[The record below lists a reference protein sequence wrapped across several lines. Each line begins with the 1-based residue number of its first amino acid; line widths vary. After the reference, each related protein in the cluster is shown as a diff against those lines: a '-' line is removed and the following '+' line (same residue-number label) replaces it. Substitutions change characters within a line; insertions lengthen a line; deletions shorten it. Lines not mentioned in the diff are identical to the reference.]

1 MSTKK
6 PDVADSWEEIDEERL
21 PGSISILKNT
31 SNNTTGTSTKV
42 SGRASTSAS
51 RLQDTLPQT
60 LEDELRPKMVQRPMQ
75 ILKRPQSSAGT
86 DGKSPVDNKPKTQI
100 KSLDQ
105 RKEEYAKARL
115 RILGSAHDDEETETK
130 KATATTTTSSAT
142 GTNGFRI
149 GNVNNN
155 NNSNNNNGIG
165 GNSGVGVGGV
175 GVVGSTANSSANNA
189 YRYHSPYRQ
198 QAPIGTFP
206 PSMQNGPPPP
216 PPGAGQSAG
225 MYYPHMGN
233 QSQHHPM
240 HSPHHPLH
248 HPPSAFPHVPH
259 HHHHLQHNGHP
270 YQHQQHFGQH
280 INSAPGTQPMYG
292 GRNGGNVPGGSGFYP
307 PKGGPPPYAEANGG
321 APLLGHAPPGVH
333 PNHPYGSGAAG
344 GYGQANSHGN
354 LVGHGGANISNNQH
368 VLRLPAGPDGSQG
381 FNVRR

>member
-21 PGSISILKNT
+21 PGTISILKNT

-42 SGRASTSAS
+42 NSRASTSAV
-51 RLQDTLPQT
+51 RQQDTLSQT
-60 LEDELRPKMVQRPMQ
+60 LEDELRPKMVPRPMQ

-115 RILGSAHDDEETETK
+115 RILGSAHDEEETETK
-130 KATATTTTSSAT
+130 KATATTTTSNST
-142 GTNGFRI
+142 GTNGLRI

-155 NNSNNNNGIG
+155 NNNNNSNNNGIG

-175 GVVGSTANSSANNA
+175 GVVGNPANSSANNA
-189 YRYHSPYRQ
+189 YRYYPPYRQ

-206 PSMQNGPPPP
+206 PSMQNGPPP

-280 INSAPGTQPMYG
+280 INSAPGTQHMYG
-292 GRNGGNVPGGSGFYP
+292 GRNGGNVPGGSGFF
-307 PKGGPPPYAEANGG
+307 PKGGPSSFAEVNGG

-333 PNHPYGSGAAG
+333 PNHPYGVGATG
-344 GYGQANSHGN
+344 GYGQANAN